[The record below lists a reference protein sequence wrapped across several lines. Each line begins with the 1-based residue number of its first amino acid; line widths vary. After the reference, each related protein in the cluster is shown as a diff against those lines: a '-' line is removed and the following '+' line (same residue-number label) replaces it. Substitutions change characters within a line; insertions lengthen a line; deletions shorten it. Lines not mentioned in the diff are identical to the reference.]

1 MRYIKGVIG
10 LFLLCGVI
18 QLSNVWAGGRYPL
31 PSSATLSPQVPEAIS
46 ADTTTPRDVDAF
58 KRSWHRKIDKLD
70 KQIAKAQKS
79 LSRASDEGKKNLT
92 SQIDELKA
100 QRDDLQQQVDEAG
113 DKTAEEW
120 NEFKQAVAQKYD
132 TLESGIRDLFK
143 H

>member
-1 MRYIKGVIG
+1 
-10 LFLLCGVI
+10 
-18 QLSNVWAGGRYPL
+18 
-31 PSSATLSPQVPEAIS
+31 VPEAIS